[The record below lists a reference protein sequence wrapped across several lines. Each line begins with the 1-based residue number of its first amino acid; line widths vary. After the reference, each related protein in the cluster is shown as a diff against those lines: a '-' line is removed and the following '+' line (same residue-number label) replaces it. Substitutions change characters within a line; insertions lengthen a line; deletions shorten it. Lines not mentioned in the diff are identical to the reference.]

1 MSKNKM
7 ISILLLISL
16 STIIYSQKINNTNY
30 YDYKV
35 FIGKTDWLRPCDA
48 VPIIIDELLKNDIQY
63 HTIGVGDLL
72 NVNDSTRMILTVSFS
87 YKDKNCGFIYESS
100 HIGLIDIAQ
109 RDFMTDSTKCTYY
122 QFKIRNNNTTRKEY
136 TFEEKASL
144 PSNIFL
150 LKETCYWHQT
160 YPDGTNAPVSK
171 KVAIAILRQDIRLY
185 LKKI

>member
-1 MSKNKM
+1 MKKKL
-7 ISILLLISL
+7 ISIVLLISL

-30 YDYKV
+30 YDYQI
-35 FIGKTDWLRPCDA
+35 IGNTDWLRPCDA
-48 VPIIIDELLKNDIQY
+48 VPIIIDELSKNDINY
-63 HTIGVGDLL
+63 STIGVGDLC
-72 NVNDSTRMILTVSFS
+72 NINDSTKMILTVSFRIN
-87 YKDKNCGFIYESS
+87 DKKCGFIYEGGHWGIVDVS
-100 HIGLIDIAQ
+100 Q
-109 RDFMTDSTKCTYY
+109 RDFMTNSTKCSCS
-122 QFKIRNNNTTRKEY
+122 QLIERKNNTKTEY
-136 TFEEKASL
+136 IFRENAPL